1 MDAPSPLVWID
12 LEMTGLFPETCHV
25 LEIASVVTDSDLEVI
40 AEGPDLVVHQP
51 DEVLAEMNEW
61 CKVQHGESGL
71 VDQIK
76 ASTVSLT
83 DAEDQTIAFLRKH
96 VPDGVSPLCGNSI
109 GLDWRFI
116 KVHMPRLAKFVSGEL
131 VDVTAIKELARRWYP
146 EDKPPDKADTHRA
159 RDDIMESVAELKF
172 YREHVFRQE
181 TR

>member
-12 LEMTGLFPETCHV
+12 MEMTGLFPETDHV
-25 LEIASVVTDSDLEVI
+25 LEIASVVTDSDLEII
-40 AEGPDLVVHQP
+40 AEGPDLVVHQS
-51 DEVLAEMNEW
+51 DEVLEQMNDW

-83 DAEDQTIAFLRKH
+83 DAEDQTLEFLRKH
-96 VPDGVSPLCGNSI
+96 APEGVSPLCGNSI